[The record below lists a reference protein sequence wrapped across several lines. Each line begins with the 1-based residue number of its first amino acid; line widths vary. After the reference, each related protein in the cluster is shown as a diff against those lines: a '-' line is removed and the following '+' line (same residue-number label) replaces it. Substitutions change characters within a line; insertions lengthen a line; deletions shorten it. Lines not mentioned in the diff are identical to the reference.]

1 MGARGGME
9 ESSECEGDILRGRR
23 QGVSESALPR
33 RSAAPDGKSSSRRI
47 CTDMGNFIGNCD
59 STTIPAQNHAIRIT
73 GSFISKL

>member
-1 MGARGGME
+1 ME

-47 CTDMGNFIGNCD
+47 CTDKGNFIRNCD
-59 STTIPAQNHAIRIT
+59 STSPAQNHAIRIT
-73 GSFISKL
+73 GSLASIL